1 MHCLFANGIL
11 SVELDATMT
20 VLNARGLAY
29 EVLRQTAATGYHF
42 RGDVSASRLRAAL
55 TPGREKTCHGGWKG
69 FAAETLEV
77 LAFCVMLV
85 SKHSLEG
92 LEETERWIIESL
104 RAGWQVASASF
115 ASKYLYEGLS
125 PDAAASAFQT
135 AFEKFMTAHTRA
147 HKDALLLPK
156 HHYSCHLP
164 GQVLRDGYLL
174 DAWSLERKSKAA
186 KAIATELTVTGS
198 FCKQIM
204 VRLLCAQIFTDK
216 LAMGALEAPQQLDS
230 MIVKGSGIRTKFGTI
245 SKGECWLH
253 GTFAF
258 ILEAVYRIGNRC
270 DLHVH
275 VFRKVGIHESLIL
288 SDFQET
294 GRIPMPDHMR
304 EATGWLRD
312 SPTRLMVLDPFS
324 CLTLRA

>member
-1 MHCLFANGIL
+1 
-11 SVELDATMT
+11 MT
-20 VLNARGLAY
+20 VLNARGLTY

-204 VRLLCAQIFTDK
+204 VRLLCAQMFTDK

-230 MIVKGSGIRTKFGTI
+230 MIVKGSGIRTKFCTI

-253 GTFAF
+253 GTCFHSGSSVSHREQMRLARACVSKSWHSRIIDF
-258 ILEAVYRIGNRC
+258 I
-270 DLHVH
+270 
-275 VFRKVGIHESLIL
+275 
-288 SDFQET
+288 
-294 GRIPMPDHMR
+294 
-304 EATGWLRD
+304 
-312 SPTRLMVLDPFS
+312 
-324 CLTLRA
+324 